1 MGFIE
6 LISIIIILIA
16 ILLFTG
22 MVVKKSLQWFQQS
35 SYRTTRFIRRLFEPA
50 SGLLAQRI
58 MYSIIGLSI
67 ILIVSVVLKAVFEPT
82 GFGIL
87 SVIVMIASFL
97 VSFDCMFYFVQG
109 LKSISQ
115 ERKPFRLTPRG
126 IRLAVTSII
135 ITLTAL
141 SLPLLVMW
149 RWLEWYYLML
159 VALLGLISPIYVIIA
174 SWLTLPIETAV
185 NRWYMKDAIRKRTSM
200 PELKVIG
207 ITGSYGK
214 TSTKNII
221 HKIASQKHLSLMTPE
236 SYNTELGITRTIRE
250 QLKPIHEVFI
260 AEMGARQ
267 RGDIKACCEIAKPN
281 MSVLTIVGKAH
292 LETFKT
298 RENIRKTK
306 AEIVQYLDQ
315 DGIAFL
321 NADDPNTKAILPT
334 LKAKTVLF
342 GIDNEDADVRAKDI
356 TIDKDGSHFIVEY
369 KQDGQKKSAIF
380 KTRLLGRHNIA
391 NIIASIAVG
400 IELDIPIEY
409 IRHAVST
416 IEPVEHRLKMIDKG
430 KGITV
435 IDDSFNSNPTGFAEA
450 VNVLSIL
457 GKDRDKIIV
466 TPGMV
471 ELGSDEAEENRK
483 AGELIGKECDYIIL
497 VGKSRSKPLLEGVKK
512 TSFNMDNLYIAENL
526 TDANAHLFTITQEGS
541 IILFENDLPD
551 VYGG

>member
-1 MGFIE
+1 MGIIE
-6 LISIIIILIA
+6 LISIIIILTA
-16 ILLFTG
+16 TLLFTV
-22 MVVKKSLQWFQQS
+22 MVIRKSLQWFQQS
-35 SYRTTRFIRRLFEPA
+35 SYRTTRFIRRLFDPA

-58 MYSIIGLSI
+58 MYSILGLSV
-67 ILIVSVVLKAVFEPT
+67 ILIVSAVLKAVYEPT

-87 SVIVMIASFL
+87 SIIVMIASFL
-97 VSFDCMFYFVQG
+97 VSFDCVFYFVQG
-109 LKSISQ
+109 LKGISK

-126 IRLAVTSII
+126 IRLAISSII
-135 ITLTAL
+135 VTLTAL

-159 VALLGLISPIYVIIA
+159 VIILGLISPIYVIIA
-174 SWLTLPIETAV
+174 SWLMLPIETAV
-185 NRWYMKDAIRKRTSM
+185 NRWYMKDAVRRRTSM

-267 RGDIKACCEIAKPN
+267 RGDIKACCEIAKPD
-281 MSVLTIVGKAH
+281 MSVLTVVGKAH

-298 RENIRKTK
+298 TENIRKTK

-315 DGIAFL
+315 DGVAFL
-321 NADDPNTKAILPT
+321 NADDPNTKTILPT
-334 LKAKTVLF
+334 VKAKTVLF
-342 GIDNEDADVRAKDI
+342 GIDSEDADVRAKDI
-356 TIDKDGSHFIVEY
+356 TINKDGSHFIVEY
-369 KQDGQKKSAIF
+369 KQDEQKKSADF

-400 IELDIPIEY
+400 IELHIPVKY
-409 IRHAVST
+409 IRYAVST
-416 IEPVEHRLKMIDKG
+416 IEPVEHRLKLIDKG

-471 ELGSDEAEENRK
+471 ELGIDEAEENRK

-497 VGKSRSKPLLEGVKK
+497 VGKSRSKQLLEGVKQ
-512 TSFNMDNLYIAENL
+512 TSFNMDKLYIAENL
-526 TDANAHLFTITQEGS
+526 TDANAHLSTITHEGS